1 MNAAAQA
8 GMASVRVVLPYKL
21 HTLARCGGAKIT
33 LPIAGSVTLGA
44 VLDAL
49 EAAYPMLLG
58 ALRDRASGQRRPLI
72 RFYACQMDFSN
83 AAADTALPEA
93 VATGREALLIVG
105 AIAGG

>member
-1 MNAAAQA
+1 
-8 GMASVRVVLPYKL
+8 MASVRVVLPDQL

-58 ALRDRASGQRRPLI
+58 TLRDRASGQRRPMI
-72 RFYACQMDFSN
+72 RFFACRMDVSN
-83 AAADTALPEA
+83 AAPDSLLPEA
-93 VATGREALLIVG
+93 VAAGREPLLIVG